1 MSANFDH
8 AKAGEARPFG
18 DLRPWRLRRCVPHSF
33 CMSGLA
39 TGGSLPIS
47 ELIEESVVRVSP
59 DASLEGVADLLAA
72 GEIGALVVGDDHV
85 VGIITERDVVHAIAQ
100 RRDLGGTTA
109 IDIAHTTLIWCDV
122 TSTVAEVAEEMLE
135 HYVRHILV
143 EEEGR
148 FVGIVSARDLLGAYA
163 AAEEP
168 EMSE

>member
-1 MSANFDH
+1 MTD
-8 AKAGEARPFG
+8 
-18 DLRPWRLRRCVPHSF
+18 
-33 CMSGLA
+33 LA

-47 ELIEESVVRVSP
+47 KLIEESAVRVSP

-72 GEIGALVVGDDHV
+72 GEIGALVVGEDSV

-100 RRDLGGTTA
+100 RKDLGRTTA
-109 IDIAHTTLIWCDV
+109 IDIAHTSLIWCDV

-163 AAEEP
+163 A
-168 EMSE
+168 SEDLDLGE